1 MTRKQVNTVVFL
13 GLISFVSILFIQI
26 AWIRKTLE
34 TQRKS
39 IEIQRKEEMLNLR
52 DFEDRAHMSLRNVL
66 EKLEGGENAS
76 IKFYGAVKQV
86 QPNYYV
92 IDLSEEVQPYYI
104 ETLLKR
110 EFDNQSLNQDF
121 IYGVYDCFSDSIH
134 FGPKLHYS
142 KSEGYQP
149 KSDEEVQK
157 TAKKLDWKQDGHY
170 FTVLFPEVKK
180 KHISTVELDASPWW
194 YLATVIVVVMF
205 FFAFAISVILRQ
217 RRLSEIKNDFINNMT
232 HELKTP
238 ISTIGLSSELLLR
251 GDFTEDPGKLKR
263 YAEIIYK
270 ENKRLEG
277 QVERV
282 LNVAKLDKEQI
293 TLKKSVCDMHELLNE
308 AKDSFDLN
316 QTELGGNIN
325 MSLEATNSFLN
336 IDQVHI
342 TNVIYNLIDNAVKYC
357 ETTPEIN
364 ISTKNEKE
372 FFCITITDN
381 GIGIK
386 REDQKLI
393 FDKFYRVPTGNLHNV
408 KGFGL
413 GLFYVKLIV
422 EQHGGTVTLKSS
434 VNKGTSF
441 CIQLPLQSK

>member
-1 MTRKQVNTVVFL
+1 
-13 GLISFVSILFIQI
+13 
-26 AWIRKTLE
+26 
-34 TQRKS
+34 
-39 IEIQRKEEMLNLR
+39 
-52 DFEDRAHMSLRNVL
+52 
-66 EKLEGGENAS
+66 
-76 IKFYGAVKQV
+76 
-86 QPNYYV
+86 
-92 IDLSEEVQPYYI
+92 
-104 ETLLKR
+104 
-110 EFDNQSLNQDF
+110 
-121 IYGVYDCFSDSIH
+121 
-134 FGPKLHYS
+134 
-142 KSEGYQP
+142 
-149 KSDEEVQK
+149 
-157 TAKKLDWKQDGHY
+157 
-170 FTVLFPEVKK
+170 
-180 KHISTVELDASPWW
+180 
-194 YLATVIVVVMF
+194 
-205 FFAFAISVILRQ
+205 
-217 RRLSEIKNDFINNMT
+217 
-232 HELKTP
+232 
-238 ISTIGLSSELLLR
+238 
-251 GDFTEDPGKLKR
+251 
-263 YAEIIYK
+263 
-270 ENKRLEG
+270 
-277 QVERV
+277 
-282 LNVAKLDKEQI
+282 
-293 TLKKSVCDMHELLNE
+293 MHELLNE